1 MHLAVQQ
8 QPIAPHLL
16 VGPSQFP
23 AMAPSRPEDVQARIN
38 DAILQA
44 VAQLVTEMMKDPQV
58 MKGLNDLLQNFGAGA
73 PPSTPDAFSC
83 QRPPKPQGAG
93 GSAGEP
99 APAQGQAGVAPT
111 AASPAP
117 APVQVPGGVAD
128 PAPPGGD
135 RPTAQ
140 AQAPA
145 ATHAPVDAGKGPAG
159 MSSEQWQSCVEAG
172 KKTGVDPF
180 VLAAQMEK
188 ESRFGSGL
196 AGSPSAGDGLM
207 QVEPTTRDAYAG
219 KFEASMG
226 HAYDHANPK
235 DQVAMAA
242 VILADKGG
250 DTQNMLQKYNGGDN
264 WAPGTTD
271 SYGRVIKADE
281 YAATVM
287 ARADEMKKA
296 AG

>member
-16 VGPSQFP
+16 VGPSQCP
-23 AMAPSRPEDVQARIN
+23 AMAPSRPEEVQARID

-44 VAQLVTEMMKDPQV
+44 VSQLVAEMMRDPQV
-58 MKGLNDLLQNFGAGA
+58 MKGLSDLLQNFGAGA
-73 PPSTPDAFSC
+73 SPSTPDAFSC
-83 QRPPKPQGAG
+83 QRPTQPQGAG
-93 GSAGEP
+93 GAAGEP
-99 APAQGQAGVAPT
+99 APGGAAPT
-111 AASPAP
+111 VASPAP
-117 APVQVPGGVAD
+117 AAAQAPAAVAD
-128 PAPPGGD
+128 PAPAAA

-145 ATHAPVDAGKGPAG
+145 ATDAPVDAGKGPVG
-159 MSSEQWQSCVEAG
+159 MSSEQWQSCVDAG

-226 HAYDHANPK
+226 HAYDHTNPK

-250 DTQNMLQKYNGGDN
+250 DTRNMLQKYNGGDN

-287 ARADEMKKA
+287 ARAAEMRKA
-296 AG
+296 GG

>member
-1 MHLAVQQ
+1 MQLAVQQ
-8 QPIAPHLL
+8 QPFAPHLL

-23 AMAPSRPEDVQARIN
+23 AMAPARPEDVQARID

-44 VAQLVTEMMKDPQV
+44 VAQLVMEMMKDPQV
-58 MKGLNDLLQNFGAGA
+58 MKGLSDLLQNFGTGA
-73 PPSTPDAFSC
+73 QPSTPDAFSC
-83 QRPPKPQGAG
+83 QRPTQPQATAG
-93 GSAGEP
+93 SPGEP
-99 APAQGQAGVAPT
+99 APAQAGTAPT
-111 AASPAP
+111 AGAP
-117 APVQVPGGVAD
+117 APGAAPAPTNVAD
-128 PAPPGGD
+128 PAPATPE
-135 RPTAQ
+135 RPAAQ

-145 ATHAPVDAGKGPAG
+145 AADAPVDAGKGPAG

-219 KFEASMG
+219 KFQASMG
-226 HAYDHANPK
+226 HAYDHSSAK

-287 ARADEMKKA
+287 ARAAEMKKA
-296 AG
+296 GG